1 MSQPSE
7 KLRVKFELAGDQV
20 DRLRKLL
27 TESGQLAEPPYF
39 ETRKSVYYDTKD
51 HSLRGAACSLR
62 MQNRAEPSLQL
73 IADANGAAYRYFESI
88 EWQQSLGPHAASL
101 EEISPDIL
109 PSSLREQI
117 GGMLH
122 PIFSVEAEHK
132 KYALTHGNSDIT
144 AIIAD
149 GLVKADNRSAGFS
162 EVQFWFGDGNPADF
176 FSFILGVDESIPLR
190 LAAKTEACRGY
201 ALLEGDPKNNEAK
214 RKTVKLERGMSS
226 AAAFRI
232 IAHECLHQIVANEP
246 AMSAGN
252 AEALHQAR
260 IGLRRLRTALSLF
273 APLCTDTQTPTI
285 KAEIR
290 WFAELLGPARDLDVF
305 LSEVMLPLREEY
317 RDEPGL
323 ISLQRT
329 YSAQR
334 TKLYDKISQAANSVR
349 FRSLALETAAWIE
362 TGLWGLNQSE
372 AAASAR
378 ARPIELFAEE
388 ELTRRRKKVKKKG
401 DGIAGLTPDERHS
414 LRLHVKKLR
423 YTSEFFLSLFLGK
436 KKSKRAFLSSLKS
449 LQTALG
455 DVNDIAVRAGLKAEI
470 ITDKKP
476 SRADAQKLQHRAFAA
491 GLIIGHQ
498 RAKIET
504 IVKTAE
510 RAYKDFLDAK
520 PFWLGSESTKHAAQ
534 PAEKPRA
541 ASNQLDFELV

>member
-1 MSQPSE
+1 MSQPAE

-27 TESGQLAEPPYF
+27 TESGQLAEPSYI
-39 ETRKSVYYDTKD
+39 ETRKSVYYDTNN
-51 HSLRGAACSLR
+51 HSLRDAAYSLR
-62 MQNRAEPSLQL
+62 MQNCAESALQL
-73 IADANGAAYRYFESI
+73 IADANGAAYRYFEVI
-88 EWQQSLGPHAASL
+88 EWQQSPGPHATSL
-101 EEISPDIL
+101 DEISPEIL
-109 PSSLREQI
+109 PSSLREKV

-122 PIFSVEAEHK
+122 PVFTVEAEHK
-132 KYALTHGNSDIT
+132 KYALAHGNSGIT

-149 GLVKADNRSAGFS
+149 GIVKADNRSASFS

-201 ALLEGDPKNNEAK
+201 ALIDGGSKKEAK
-214 RKTVKLERGMSS
+214 RKTVKLERGMPS
-226 AAAFRI
+226 ASAFRI
-232 IAHECLHQIVANEP
+232 IAHECLYQVVANEP

-260 IGLRRLRTALSLF
+260 IGLRRLRTVLSLF
-273 APLCTDTQTPTI
+273 SPLCTDTQTPTI

-305 LSEVMLPLREEY
+305 LSEVMLPLREQY

-323 ISLQRT
+323 VSLQRS

-334 TKLYDKISQAANSVR
+334 TKLYDRISQAANSVR

-362 TGLWGLNQSE
+362 TGLWALNQSE

-423 YTSEFFLSLFLGK
+423 YTSEFFLSLFPGR

-470 ITDKKP
+470 ITGKKP

-498 RAKIET
+498 RAKIES
-504 IVKTAE
+504 IVKMAE

-520 PFWLGSESTKHAAQ
+520 PFWQGFETAKPAAQ
-534 PAEKPRA
+534 PTEKPRA
-541 ASNQLDFELV
+541 SSNQLDFELV